1 MFANFLA
8 SHFPDA
14 TKQLSPL
21 AGSRRPYR
29 AGSRIDSY
37 SGRFWPSEI
46 AVRVRKTVPWF
57 AIWTGSDTS
66 RPSQRFSSVGDACTR
81 RPSCL
86 TGIPNFA
93 QR

>member
-37 SGRFWPSEI
+37 SGRFWPYEI
-46 AVRVRKTVPWF
+46 AVRVRKTNLTKARRESFHSETSKVNN
-57 AIWTGSDTS
+57 SD
-66 RPSQRFSSVGDACTR
+66 V
-81 RPSCL
+81 
-86 TGIPNFA
+86 
-93 QR
+93 